1 MGIIYI
7 NSNLNCDILSSLRK
21 SFDRVENS
29 QIESL
34 VILDDY
40 DIPKL
45 KNYYKLADEIIF
57 FPSMKKIKIIECV
70 QGTISKLKI
79 SENEKTVEGSS
90 KSV

>member
-7 NSNLNCDILSSLRK
+7 NSELNCDVISSLRK
-21 SFDRVENS
+21 SFDGVANS

-45 KNYYKLADEIIF
+45 KNYYKLVDEVVF
-57 FPSMKKIKIIECV
+57 FPSMKKMKIIECV
-70 QGTISKLKI
+70 PGSISKM
-79 SENEKTVEGSS
+79 NS
-90 KSV
+90 KM